1 MHDYS
6 LALSIS
12 FPQNKTLDLM
22 NYSLNNATINSVV
35 DKLSQPQSYEGLYHH
50 NPEGQAL
57 PSEQAVRE
65 FIALVRSTIFPGY
78 YSSSSLHDSTITYHL
93 GVAVERMHRVLAKQI
108 LYSLCFAEQE
118 ICKGESCNSEQES
131 KALNIAGAFI
141 SYLPELR
148 RMLALDVEAAYQGD
162 PAAESIGE
170 IICCYPSLKAITY
183 HRIAHKLYE
192 LQVPLLPRIISEIA
206 HSETGIDIH
215 PAARIGESFFIDHGT
230 GVVIGATCIIG
241 SRVKLYQGVTLG
253 AKSFPKADDGSLI
266 KGIERHPIIG
276 DNVIVYSN
284 TTLLGRI
291 NIGESA
297 RIGANMWITEDVP
310 AGQSLS
316 RPL

>member
-1 MHDYS
+1 
-6 LALSIS
+6 
-12 FPQNKTLDLM
+12 M

-118 ICKGESCNSEQES
+118 IGKGESCNSEQEY

>member
-1 MHDYS
+1 
-6 LALSIS
+6 
-12 FPQNKTLDLM
+12 M

-118 ICKGESCNSEQES
+118 ICKGESCNSEQEY

-192 LQVPLLPRIISEIA
+192 LEVPLLPRIISEIA

-291 NIGESA
+291 SIGESA

>member
-1 MHDYS
+1 
-6 LALSIS
+6 
-12 FPQNKTLDLM
+12 M
-22 NYSLNNATINSVV
+22 NYSLNNVTINSVV

-118 ICKGESCNSEQES
+118 ICKGESCNSEQEY

>member
-1 MHDYS
+1 
-6 LALSIS
+6 
-12 FPQNKTLDLM
+12 M

-118 ICKGESCNSEQES
+118 ICKGESCNSEQEY

-148 RMLALDVEAAYQGD
+148 RMPALDVEAAYQGD

>member
-1 MHDYS
+1 
-6 LALSIS
+6 
-12 FPQNKTLDLM
+12 M

-118 ICKGESCNSEQES
+118 ICKGESCNSEQEY

-291 NIGESA
+291 SIGESA

>member
-1 MHDYS
+1 
-6 LALSIS
+6 
-12 FPQNKTLDLM
+12 M

-118 ICKGESCNSEQES
+118 ICKGESCNSEQEY

-215 PAARIGESFFIDHGT
+215 PAACIGESFFIDHGT

>member
-1 MHDYS
+1 
-6 LALSIS
+6 
-12 FPQNKTLDLM
+12 M

-291 NIGESA
+291 NIGEFA

-316 RPL
+316 RPLSDFPVLYCTFEEET

>member
-1 MHDYS
+1 
-6 LALSIS
+6 
-12 FPQNKTLDLM
+12 M

-316 RPL
+316 RSL

>member
-1 MHDYS
+1 
-6 LALSIS
+6 
-12 FPQNKTLDLM
+12 M
-22 NYSLNNATINSVV
+22 NYSLNNTTINSVV

-118 ICKGESCNSEQES
+118 ICKGESCNSEQEY

-148 RMLALDVEAAYQGD
+148 CMLALDVEAAYQGD

-266 KGIERHPIIG
+266 KGIERHPMIG

>member
-1 MHDYS
+1 
-6 LALSIS
+6 
-12 FPQNKTLDLM
+12 M

-148 RMLALDVEAAYQGD
+148 RMLALDVDAAYQGD

>member
-1 MHDYS
+1 
-6 LALSIS
+6 
-12 FPQNKTLDLM
+12 M

-65 FIALVRSTIFPGY
+65 FISLVRSTIFPGY

-118 ICKGESCNSEQES
+118 ICKGESCNSEQEY

-148 RMLALDVEAAYQGD
+148 RILALDVEAAYQGD

>member
-1 MHDYS
+1 
-6 LALSIS
+6 
-12 FPQNKTLDLM
+12 M

-118 ICKGESCNSEQES
+118 ICKGESCNSEQEY

-253 AKSFPKADDGSLI
+253 AKSFPKANDGSLI

>member
-1 MHDYS
+1 
-6 LALSIS
+6 
-12 FPQNKTLDLM
+12 M

-35 DKLSQPQSYEGLYHH
+35 DKLSQPQSYEGPYHH

-118 ICKGESCNSEQES
+118 ICKGESCNSEQEY

>member
-1 MHDYS
+1 
-6 LALSIS
+6 
-12 FPQNKTLDLM
+12 M

-162 PAAESIGE
+162 PAAESIGD

-291 NIGESA
+291 NIGEFA

>member
-1 MHDYS
+1 
-6 LALSIS
+6 
-12 FPQNKTLDLM
+12 M

-118 ICKGESCNSEQES
+118 ICKGESCNSEQEY

-148 RMLALDVEAAYQGD
+148 RMLALDVKAAYQGD

-253 AKSFPKADDGSLI
+253 AKSFPKTDDGSLI

>member
-1 MHDYS
+1 
-6 LALSIS
+6 
-12 FPQNKTLDLM
+12 M

-118 ICKGESCNSEQES
+118 ICKGESCNSEQEY

-215 PAARIGESFFIDHGT
+215 PAARIGGSFFIDHGT
-230 GVVIGATCIIG
+230 GVVVGATCIIG

-284 TTLLGRI
+284 TTLLGRR

>member
-1 MHDYS
+1 
-6 LALSIS
+6 
-12 FPQNKTLDLM
+12 M

-50 NPEGQAL
+50 NSEGQAL

-118 ICKGESCNSEQES
+118 ICKGESCNSEQEY

>member
-1 MHDYS
+1 
-6 LALSIS
+6 
-12 FPQNKTLDLM
+12 M

-65 FIALVRSTIFPGY
+65 LIALVRSTIFPGY

-118 ICKGESCNSEQES
+118 ICKGESCNSEQEY